1 MAAVKEQTS
10 IQIRSA
16 IQADYEGLLALDTVA
31 SQEPER
37 ALQIQ
42 DWIGQSQ
49 CYVAERKGVL
59 LGYGVL
65 NYHFFGHGFVEMLM
79 VGESGRG
86 QGIGSALL
94 RYFRQ
99 VSQTEKLFS
108 STNQS
113 NQAMHGM
120 FQKLGFRR
128 SGVIENL
135 DEGDPE
141 IVYVS
146 LANTGPQA

>member
-10 IQIRSA
+10 MQIRSA
-16 IQADYEGLLALDTVA
+16 VQADYEGLLALDTVA
-31 SQEPER
+31 SQGPER

-42 DWIGQSQ
+42 GWIQQSQ
-49 CYVAERKGVL
+49 CYVAEREGIL
-59 LGYGVL
+59 LGYGIL

-79 VGESGRG
+79 VGQSGRG

-99 VSQTEKLFS
+99 ISRTEKLFS

-113 NQAMHGM
+113 NQAMHGL
-120 FQKLGFRR
+120 FQKLGFQR

-146 LANTGPQA
+146 LANTGPEA

>member
-1 MAAVKEQTS
+1 MAAVNEQTS
-10 IQIRSA
+10 MQIRSA
-16 IQADYEGLLALDTVA
+16 VQADYEGLLALDTVA

-37 ALQIQ
+37 TLQIQ
-42 DWIGQSQ
+42 GWIQQSQ
-49 CYVAERKGVL
+49 CYVAEREGIL

-79 VGESGRG
+79 VGGSGRG

-99 VSQTEKLFS
+99 ISRTEKLFS

-113 NQAMHGM
+113 NQAMHGL
-120 FQKLGFRR
+120 FQKLGFQR

-135 DEGDPE
+135 DDGDPE

-146 LANTGPQA
+146 LANTGLEA

>member
-1 MAAVKEQTS
+1 MAAVQEQTS
-10 IQIRSA
+10 RQIRSA
-16 IQADYEGLLALDTVA
+16 VQADYEGLLALDTVA
-31 SQEPER
+31 SQDPER

-42 DWIGQSQ
+42 VWIQQSQ
-49 CYVAERKGVL
+49 CYVVEREGIL

-79 VGESGRG
+79 VGESGRE

-99 VSQTEKLFS
+99 ISRTEKLFS

-113 NQAMHGM
+113 NQAMHGL
-120 FQKLGFRR
+120 FQKLGFQR
-128 SGVIENL
+128 SGVIANL

-146 LANTGPQA
+146 LANTGPEA

>member
-1 MAAVKEQTS
+1 M
-10 IQIRSA
+10 QIRSA
-16 IQADYEGLLALDTVA
+16 VQADYEGLLALDTVA

-37 ALQIQ
+37 TLQIQ
-42 DWIGQSQ
+42 GWIQQSQ
-49 CYVAERKGVL
+49 CYVAEREGIL

-79 VGESGRG
+79 VGGSGRG

-99 VSQTEKLFS
+99 ISRTEKLFS

-113 NQAMHGM
+113 NQAMHGL
-120 FQKLGFRR
+120 FQKLGFQR

-135 DEGDPE
+135 DDGDPE

-146 LANTGPQA
+146 LANTGLEA

>member
-1 MAAVKEQTS
+1 M
-10 IQIRSA
+10 QIRSA
-16 IQADYEGLLALDTVA
+16 VQADYEGLLALDMVA

-37 ALQIQ
+37 TLQIQ
-42 DWIGQSQ
+42 GWIQQSQ
-49 CYVAERKGVL
+49 CYVAEREGIL

-79 VGESGRG
+79 VGGSGRG

-99 VSQTEKLFS
+99 ISRTEKLFS

-113 NQAMHGM
+113 NQAMHGL
-120 FQKLGFRR
+120 FQKLGFQR

-146 LANTGPQA
+146 LANTGLEA